1 MVEKLLN
8 AIKVEIHN
16 IIRNEFNL
24 DLDINEIFFDTPK
37 DKEHGDYS
45 TNIAMKLARPLRMN
59 PIIIANK
66 IKDNIKLE
74 ENNLNK
80 VEVAGSGFINLYL
93 QNDFLTKIIFKINKE
108 KENFGNID
116 YGKSKK
122 VNIEYVSANPT
133 GFLHVGHCR
142 GAAYGDSLA
151 RIYKKA
157 GFIVN
162 REYYINDGGNQ
173 IENLVKSIYARYNEL
188 FGLPFNLDD
197 DCYHGKEI
205 IDIAKMIKEEVNDKY
220 IINNDYNYCHDYF
233 RQFGVNY
240 LLNNLKKDL
249 KDFNIEFDTWF
260 SEKSLYDNGDVE
272 RTLENLKA
280 NGYTYEKEGAIWLKT
295 SEFGDEKDRVLI
307 KSDKTLTYLTPD
319 IAYHMNKLGRGY
331 DELIDVLGADHYG
344 YIPRLKAA
352 IKYSGGNPDALN
364 VDILQMV
371 RVLQDGEEVKMSKR
385 SGKAITMRDLLDE
398 VGSDALRFLFIQKSL
413 STQMDLDLSLAVK
426 QSNDNPVYYVQ
437 YAYARIRSLFNKFNQ
452 YEEVNEFNK
461 LDFTKLQDIL
471 ALLIQY
477 PSVIEEAASK
487 RIPHK
492 ITQYAMQLA
501 SAFHSY
507 YNDEAII
514 TEDIDL
520 TNEKLTVLNALG
532 IVLKDALNLVGV
544 NTKEKM

>member
-1 MVEKLLN
+1 MIEKLLN
-8 AIKVEIHN
+8 LIKKQIQS
-16 IIRNEFNL
+16 IIKNEFNL
-24 DLDINEIFFDTPK
+24 ELNEDEIFFDVPK

-59 PIIIANK
+59 PIIIAKK
-66 IKDNIKLE
+66 ICECLDLE
-74 ENNLNK
+74 SNNLTK
-80 VEVAGSGFINLYL
+80 VLVAGSGFINLYL
-93 QNDFLTKIIFKINKE
+93 KKDFVNQVIFKINEE
-108 KENFGNID
+108 KENYGNSNL
-116 YGKSKK
+116 GNGKK

-142 GAAYGDSLA
+142 GAAYGDSLS

-157 GFIVN
+157 GYDVN

-188 FGLPFNLDD
+188 FGLPFSLDD

-205 IDIAKMIKEEVNDKY
+205 IDIAKMIKEEVGDKY
-220 IINNDYNYCHDYF
+220 VINNDYQYCHDYF

-249 KDFNIEFDTWF
+249 KDFNVEFDTWF

-272 RTLENLKA
+272 RAIKRLKD
-280 NGYTYEKEGAIWLKT
+280 NGYTYEQDGAVWLKT
-295 SEFGDEKDRVLI
+295 TEYGDEKDRVLV

-331 DELIDVLGADHYG
+331 EELIDVLGADHYG
-344 YIPRLKAA
+344 YISRLKAA

-398 VGSDALRFLFIQKSL
+398 VGSDSLRFMFIHKAL

-426 QSNDNPVYYVQ
+426 QSNDNPVFYAQ
-437 YAYARIRSLFNKFNQ
+437 YAYARIRSLFNKFENYQ
-452 YEEVNEFNK
+452 EVKEFTK
-461 LDFTKLQDIL
+461 LDFSKLQDIMT
-471 ALLIQY
+471 LLVQY
-477 PSVIEEAASK
+477 PSVVEEAASK

-492 ITQYAMQLA
+492 LSQFALSLA

-514 TEDIDL
+514 TDDVLL
-520 TNEKLTVLNALG
+520 TNEKLTVLNAVA